1 MIGKHILVADDDTFI
16 QQALKFMLTSLKAD
30 FTILTNG
37 QDCFNTYTDKKSS
50 VNLILMDLQMPILDG
65 YQATQKIR
73 DFEKSNGI
81 AAVKIFGLSGGNLIF
96 LILIILLKTMEMI

>member
-50 VNLILMDLQMPILDG
+50 VGVILMDLQMPILDG
-65 YQATQKIR
+65 FQATQKIR

-81 AAVKIFGLSGGNLIF
+81 AAVKIMGLSGGNLICLYIQIF
-96 LILIILLKTMEMI
+96 